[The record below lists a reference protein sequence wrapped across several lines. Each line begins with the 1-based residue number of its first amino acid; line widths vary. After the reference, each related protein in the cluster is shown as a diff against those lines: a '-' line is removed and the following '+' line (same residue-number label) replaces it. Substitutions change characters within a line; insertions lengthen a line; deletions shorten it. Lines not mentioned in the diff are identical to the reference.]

1 MASLPLDAGRAH
13 LHPAGAPCD
22 HGASVDP
29 CCAQDPASGQWFT
42 FYPNHETYRTRGLDS
57 PLPELA
63 RALDP
68 ATKVHSAAAA
78 VVVVAAAVAVVVVT
92 AVAQI
97 LGGRRDGDFY
107 NNGGEWLDAVHATG
121 PPGSGMLTGY
131 NLKLVLTSANQC

>member
-13 LHPAGAPCD
+13 LHPAGVQCA
-22 HGASVDP
+22 HGASVDTS
-29 CCAQDPASGQWFT
+29 CVQDPGSGQWFT
-42 FYPNHETYRTRGLDS
+42 FYPNHESYRTRGLDS

-68 ATKVHSAAAA
+68 ATKVHSAAA
-78 VVVVAAAVAVVVVT
+78 VAVVVIAVV
-92 AVAQI
+92 VAQI

-121 PPGSGMLTGY
+121 PPGSGVLTGY
-131 NLKLVLTSANQC
+131 KL

>member
-13 LHPAGAPCD
+13 LHPAGAPCG

-29 CCAQDPASGQWFT
+29 WCAQDPGSGQWFT
-42 FYPNHETYRTRGLDS
+42 FYPDHETYRTRGLDS

-63 RALDP
+63 QALDP

-78 VVVVAAAVAVVVVT
+78 AVVVVT

-121 PPGSGMLTGY
+121 PPGSGVLTGY
-131 NLKLVLTSANQC
+131 KLKLVLTSAN

>member
-1 MASLPLDAGRAH
+1 MCPWCQCRPQL
-13 LHPAGAPCD
+13 C
-22 HGASVDP
+22 
-29 CCAQDPASGQWFT
+29 QDPGSGQWFT
-42 FYPNHETYRTRGLDS
+42 FYPNHESYRTRGLDS

-63 RALDP
+63 LALDP

-78 VVVVAAAVAVVVVT
+78 AVAVVVI

-121 PPGSGMLTGY
+121 PPGSGVLTGY
-131 NLKLVLTSANQC
+131 KL

>member
-29 CCAQDPASGQWFT
+29 RCAQDPASGQWFT

-78 VVVVAAAVAVVVVT
+78 AAAAVVVVVVT
-92 AVAQI
+92 VAV
-97 LGGRRDGDFY
+97 D
-107 NNGGEWLDAVHATG
+107 DAPLRSLASVASLHA
-121 PPGSGMLTGY
+121 
-131 NLKLVLTSANQC
+131 

>member
-13 LHPAGAPCD
+13 LHPAGAPCA
-22 HGASVDP
+22 HVASVDP
-29 CCAQDPASGQWFT
+29 CCAQDPGSGQWFT

-68 ATKVHSAAAA
+68 ATKVHSAAA
-78 VVVVAAAVAVVVVT
+78 VVVVAAAVT

-121 PPGSGMLTGY
+121 PPGSGVLTGY
-131 NLKLVLTSANQC
+131 KLKLVLTSANQC

>member
-22 HGASVDP
+22 RGASVDP

-63 RALDP
+63 LALDP
-68 ATKVHSAAAA
+68 ATKVHSAA
-78 VVVVAAAVAVVVVT
+78 VVVAVAVVVT

-121 PPGSGMLTGY
+121 PPGSGGLTGY
-131 NLKLVLTSANQC
+131 KLKLMLTSANQC

>member
-29 CCAQDPASGQWFT
+29 RCAQDPASGQWFT

-63 RALDP
+63 QALDP
-68 ATKVHSAAAA
+68 ATKVHSA
-78 VVVVAAAVAVVVVT
+78 VVVVVVVVT

-121 PPGSGMLTGY
+121 PPGSGVLTGY
-131 NLKLVLTSANQC
+131 KLKLVLTSAYQC

>member
-13 LHPAGAPCD
+13 LHPAGVQCD
-22 HGASVDP
+22 RGASVDP
-29 CCAQDPASGQWFT
+29 CCAQDPGSGQWFT

-63 RALDP
+63 LALDP
-68 ATKVHSAAAA
+68 ATKVHSAAA
-78 VVVVAAAVAVVVVT
+78 VVAVVVT

-121 PPGSGMLTGY
+121 PPGSGVLTGY

>member
-22 HGASVDP
+22 RGASVDP
-29 CCAQDPASGQWFT
+29 CCAQDPGSGQWFT

-63 RALDP
+63 LALDP
-68 ATKVHSAAAA
+68 ATKVHSA
-78 VVVVAAAVAVVVVT
+78 VVVVVVVVT

-121 PPGSGMLTGY
+121 PPGSGVLTGY
-131 NLKLVLTSANQC
+131 KLKLVLTSANLC